1 MDSLLIDHP
10 KFSYQLNRDA
20 HFSFILNFTL
30 RENREISSF
39 AMSGKTIILIPDID
53 NFFSEFLRMMANLP
67 EGDVKRDDES
77 TTGNYLQSKIFEIEG
92 LEIFVDSVKFI
103 TESGRL
109 VKERETKMF
118 LCKLIY
124 YIYFICDSNL

>member
-1 MDSLLIDHP
+1 
-10 KFSYQLNRDA
+10 
-20 HFSFILNFTL
+20 
-30 RENREISSF
+30 
-39 AMSGKTIILIPDID
+39 
-53 NFFSEFLRMMANLP
+53 MMANLP

-77 TTGNYLQSKIFEIEG
+77 TTGDYLQSNIFEIEG

-118 LCKLIY
+118 FCKLIY